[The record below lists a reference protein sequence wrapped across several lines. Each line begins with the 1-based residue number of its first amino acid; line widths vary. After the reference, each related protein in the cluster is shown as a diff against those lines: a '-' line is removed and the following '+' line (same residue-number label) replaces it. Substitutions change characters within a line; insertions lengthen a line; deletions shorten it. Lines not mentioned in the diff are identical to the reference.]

1 MTGTW
6 YPPANVPIEP
16 VEYQPSAGTGGQ
28 LLQHPRLMELPERYR
43 HPRHFWIF
51 DLPEMQTQ
59 TWLGRL
65 RLDQRMWERR
75 QIEGPVIGRQGQ

>member
-6 YPPANVPIEP
+6 YPPANVPAEP
-16 VEYQPSAGTGGQ
+16 EAYQPSAGTGGH

-43 HPRHFWIF
+43 HPRHFWVF
-51 DLPEMQTQ
+51 DRPEQETQ
-59 TWLGRL
+59 IWLGRF

-75 QIEGPVIGRQGQ
+75 QVEGPVIGRQA